1 MRYERA
7 AAVLTVVGEEACHL
21 IWPAN
26 FTGIC
31 SASANKNTAASCVR
45 RVRRFLCCSALDTP
59 ATGLFPIVPCICSS
73 YETSLKMWCR
83 DADVTARFCQL
94 RFGLGAAAS
103 SASAARCGPLE
114 SPFPR
119 VPVQHVRLCRGFS
132 CGSSPCFSCQSA
144 VMTRE
149 KTLS

>member
-1 MRYERA
+1 MSFNLA
-7 AAVLTVVGEEACHL
+7 GE
-21 IWPAN
+21 

-73 YETSLKMWCR
+73 YATSLKMWCR

-94 RFGLGAAAS
+94 RFRLGAAAS

-114 SPFPR
+114 SPFPG

-144 VMTRE
+144 VTTWE